1 MGRYVAKELVRR
13 LVGDIPWLLPRQLC
27 YRTLDAGAQVLEQVG
42 HEEHMIALHGSG
54 ETYLIV
60 VGLVAFQRLKGATVS
75 GSAYVGADPAY
86 EARSMGHG
94 IQKS

>member
-1 MGRYVAKELVRR
+1 
-13 LVGDIPWLLPRQLC
+13 
-27 YRTLDAGAQVLEQVG
+27 
-42 HEEHMIALHGSG
+42 MIALHGSG
-54 ETYLIV
+54 DTYLIV

-75 GSAYVGADPAY
+75 GSAEVGADPAY